1 MKFTIAEAASRQRLD
16 KFLANELT
24 TRSRAAIQKL
34 IKSSGVLVNGR
45 SQIPHYVLKIGDEV
59 TMADQ
64 PAERSEAIP
73 RRPVAVPRVVAE
85 QDDFFIIEKPAGLLV
100 HPTEKNEP
108 DTLVSWLVERYPN
121 LRTIGEQQYRAGII
135 HRLDRDVSGIM
146 VVPKNN
152 EMFSHLK
159 DQFKQRKVHKEYQA
173 LVYGRVSRPAGTIE
187 LPIGRRKDGKFVA
200 HPRQGRFKF
209 QDRDKIA
216 KTKFE
221 VLEYLKDYTLLKVT
235 IATGRT
241 HQIRVHLSAIGHPI
255 LGDQLYLAKKKFFH
269 FLRRRIKVV
278 DPGRIFLHSTMI
290 GFYDRRGQRQEFN
303 IPLPPTLTEF
313 LNGLKT

>member
-16 KFLANELT
+16 KFLTGQLVA
-24 TRSRAAIQKL
+24 RSRAAIQKL
-34 IKSSGVLVNGR
+34 IKSGGVSVNGR
-45 SQIPHYVLKIGDEV
+45 PQVPHYVLKRGDEV
-59 TMADQ
+59 TAIDQ
-64 PAERSEAIP
+64 PAERGETVP
-73 RRPVAVPRVVAE
+73 RQPVTTPRVVAE
-85 QDDFFIIEKPAGLLV
+85 QDDFLIIEKPAGLLV
-100 HPTEKNEP
+100 HPTEKNESH
-108 DTLVSWLVERYPN
+108 TLVSWLLERYPS
-121 LRTIGEQQYRAGII
+121 LRTVGEQQYRAGII

-159 DQFKQRKVHKEYQA
+159 EQFKQRKVHKEYQA
-173 LVYGRVSRPAGTIE
+173 LVYGRVSQPIGTIE

-200 HPRQGRFKF
+200 HPRQGQQKL

-216 KTKFE
+216 KTSFE

-255 LGDQLYLAKKKFFH
+255 LGDQIYRAKKKFFH

-278 DPGRIFLHSTMI
+278 QPGRIFLHSTMI
-290 GFYDRRGQRQEFN
+290 GFQDRRGQRQAFRV
-303 IPLPPTLTEF
+303 PLPPTLTEF